1 MTTTTTIIAGQGT
14 IGGISRE
21 AHFELCSYCFWC
33 ASSLD
38 GKLSEIC
45 PSCKSSTID
54 SIPITGKA
62 TLVDN
67 YATKHRVSKDFSH
80 QDFLVAG

>member
-1 MTTTTTIIAGQGT
+1 MITMIASQETTGK
-14 IGGISRE
+14 ISRK
-21 AHFELCSYCFWC
+21 AHFELCGYCFWC

-45 PSCKSSTID
+45 PSCQSTTID
-54 SIPITGKA
+54 SIPITGEK

-67 YATKHRVSKDFSH
+67 YATRHRVSKDFSYP
-80 QDFLVAG
+80 DFSVAG

>member
-1 MTTTTTIIAGQGT
+1 MITIVANQETTGR
-14 IGGISRE
+14 ISRE
-21 AHFELCSYCFWC
+21 SHFELCSYCFWC
-33 ASSLD
+33 ASSLN

-45 PSCKSSTID
+45 PLCKSSSID
-54 SIPITGKA
+54 SIPITGKE

-67 YATKHRVSKDFSH
+67 YATKHRVSKDSSH